1 MRPDAVAEIHGNHS
15 TGTPAMSPK
24 TDIPADATA
33 QPRTA
38 TITLET
44 PIVRGEQRI
53 ESITLR
59 KPAAGELR
67 GLALADLLRSDVSA
81 LQTLLPRISTP
92 TLTAAD
98 AAALDLPDLAAIAGE
113 VLGFFMSRA
122 DKAALSPSA

>member
-1 MRPDAVAEIHGNHS
+1 MKDTTAAPASPQA
-15 TGTPAMSPK
+15 TPGV
-24 TDIPADATA
+24 
-33 QPRTA
+33 
-38 TITLET
+38 ITLET

-53 ESITLR
+53 DAITLR

-67 GLALADLLRSDVSA
+67 GLALADLLRFDVSA
-81 LQTLLPRISTP
+81 LQTLLPRISMP

-113 VLGFFMSRA
+113 VLGFFLSRA

>member
-1 MRPDAVAEIHGNHS
+1 
-15 TGTPAMSPK
+15 MSK
-24 TDIPADATA
+24 TTDIPADATA
-33 QPRTA
+33 LPRTA

-53 ESITLR
+53 ESLTLR
-59 KPAAGELR
+59 KPTAGELR
-67 GLALADLLRSDVSA
+67 GLALNDLLRSDVAS

>member
-1 MRPDAVAEIHGNHS
+1 
-15 TGTPAMSPK
+15 MSPK

-38 TITLET
+38 TLTLET